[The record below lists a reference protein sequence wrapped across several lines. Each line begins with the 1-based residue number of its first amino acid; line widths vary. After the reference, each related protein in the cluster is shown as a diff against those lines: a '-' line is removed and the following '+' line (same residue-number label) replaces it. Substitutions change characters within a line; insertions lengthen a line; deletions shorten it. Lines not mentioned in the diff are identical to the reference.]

1 MLRAQDIQISFLPY
15 YKQQQIKTGVQFGDS
30 ITIETLRFY
39 ISSVEL
45 LQNDKVVFKEQN
57 SFHLLDVALPET
69 MRVTLKPETTVQYDK
84 IKFNLGIDSAT
95 NTAGILGGDL
105 DPVKGMYWT
114 WQSGYIN
121 IKIEGSSPKCKT
133 RKNEFQFHLGGYLA
147 PYNSLQ
153 EITLAAQ
160 SEKNI
165 TVNIDLSRFFEAIDL
180 SGQNHIMSPGKEA
193 MTLSEAAAKMFLI
206 RK

>member
-1 MLRAQDIQISFLPY
+1 MLRAQDSQISFLPY
-15 YKQQQIKTGVQFGDS
+15 YKQQQLKPDVQCADS

-45 LQNDKVVFKEQN
+45 LQNGKVVFKEQN
-57 SFHLLDVALPET
+57 SFHLLDAALPET
-69 MRVTLKPETTVQYDK
+69 MTLTLKPDTTVQYDQ
-84 IKFNLGIDSAT
+84 IKFNLGIDSIT
-95 NTAGILGGDL
+95 NTAGIMGGDL
-105 DPVKGMYWT
+105 DPAKGMYWT

-121 IKIEGSSPKCKT
+121 MKIEGSSPKCKT

-147 PYNSLQ
+147 PYNPLQ
-153 EITLAAQ
+153 TVTLSTP

-165 TVNIDLSRFFEAIDL
+165 LINVDLSRFFDVIDL
-180 SGQNHIMSPGKEA
+180 SKQNHIMSPGKEA
-193 MTLSEAAAKMFLI
+193 MTLSEAAAKMFFI